1 MKIHW
6 NNIAVVLL
14 GIVGLVVCLR
24 AGPAIQGYLSNIKNI
39 GPGHSATE
47 QTQGVIALAFLVATF
62 IAVFRLLLNNKNN

>member
-1 MKIHW
+1 MKIRW
-6 NNIAVVLL
+6 NNIVVVLL
-14 GIVGLVVCLR
+14 GIVGLVLGLR

-39 GPGHSATE
+39 GPGHSSIE